1 MDLYLH
7 TFGLRYNY
15 KYNDKFDVFAFL
27 DLAAA
32 RGFRGVNISVY
43 RPDYKWLSGSGA
55 DHLPRVRA
63 HAERR
68 GLSIDIESN
77 GTSQAALAELFEFAV
92 ALGAGAVR
100 TYTTPDGAQHWQDWP
115 RGQDSVAERSAMA
128 VRDLVQAARLAEQ
141 CSIPIV
147 LENHEELTGSENAEI
162 LASVDSP
169 WVCALFDYGNSM
181 VNGEEPLT
189 ALQSVAPWIKTAHVK
204 DQVFVPTD
212 EGGASG
218 QLIGVPIGY
227 GSLPVREMTERLLSL
242 GVGRVCIENC
252 WGYSTPVDD
261 WRGGAR
267 PGTGAF
273 AGRRSTASSGTPSL
287 LVPDASQLPAAE
299 LPAAEIEMLDASI
312 AGFEDLLAG
321 VAEITLGEARLATR
335 ANEASLGRG

>member
-15 KYNDKFDVFAFL
+15 KYNYKFDVFAFL
-27 DLAAA
+27 DLAAD

-43 RPDYKWLSGSGA
+43 RPDYRWLSGSGV
-55 DHLPRVRA
+55 DHLAHVRA
-63 HAERR
+63 HAERL
-68 GLSIDIESN
+68 GLGIDIESN
-77 GTSQAALAELFEFAV
+77 GTGQAAVAELFEFAV

-100 TYTTPDGAQHWQDWP
+100 TYTTPDGAQHWKEWP
-115 RGQDSVAERSAMA
+115 RGQDSVAERSVMA

-141 CSIPIV
+141 YSIPIV

-181 VNGEEPLT
+181 VNGEEPLV
-189 ALQSVAPWIKTAHVK
+189 ALEAMARWIKTAHVK
-204 DQVFVPTD
+204 DQVFVPTS
-212 EGGASG
+212 EGAADG
-218 QLIGVPIGY
+218 QLVGVPIGR
-227 GSLPVREMTERLLSL
+227 GSLPVREMTERLISV

-252 WGYSTPVDD
+252 WGYSTPVND

-273 AGRRSTASSGTPSL
+273 ADQRSGTSSDKHDPL
-287 LVPDASQLPAAE
+287 IPDANRLSKQE
-299 LPAAEIEMLDASI
+299 LPAVELEMLDASV
-312 AGFEDLLAG
+312 AGFHDLLAG
-321 VAEITLGEARLATR
+321 VAGTTFG
-335 ANEASLGRG
+335 